1 MRLPQP
7 APSNPIPESLR
18 CNTLF
23 ASLSGLWRVRLGVQD
38 AGLSR
43 R

>member
-1 MRLPQP
+1 MIRWRFISENPSIRNQP
-7 APSNPIPESLR
+7 
-18 CNTLF
+18 
-23 ASLSGLWRVRLGVQD
+23 SGFMYYWAHFKRRVRLGVQD